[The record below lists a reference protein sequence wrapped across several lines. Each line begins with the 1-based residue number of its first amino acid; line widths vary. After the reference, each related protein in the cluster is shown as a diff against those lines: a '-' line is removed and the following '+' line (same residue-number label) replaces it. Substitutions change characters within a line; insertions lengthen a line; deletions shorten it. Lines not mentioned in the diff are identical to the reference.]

1 MKPDVVNPS
10 EPRALHRLAVAVRTS
25 GSGLSQDW
33 PSSSDGTRAV
43 CISVRPPQLYEGTC
57 RLRELREPVLWR
69 GRSGQSAIEIQNALH
84 IILRPA
90 ERHTDG
96 ACHGKPKPSLPR
108 ARIPGPSPL
117 PPSSPSL
124 SEALGRSSAALN
136 MCRDAGIAH
145 IPGWLRSPRAQFR
158 GKQRAKLA
166 PWSMDVYGSLSAMH
180 AEETRDGLVPP
191 APGHGNARQVRWSS
205 CFHRVASRARN
216 ILMFIRV
223 SFLWHFRSPI
233 TLSWE
238 AQSNLKI

>member
-1 MKPDVVNPS
+1 MKGLAGCVNYESLCFDVEGAGSLPS
-10 EPRALHRLAVAVRTS
+10 RFRMPCT
-25 GSGLSQDW
+25 
-33 PSSSDGTRAV
+33 SSSGRQSGT
-43 CISVRPPQLYEGTC
+43 QT
-57 RLRELREPVLWR
+57 
-69 GRSGQSAIEIQNALH
+69 AL
-84 IILRPA
+84 A
-90 ERHTDG
+90 M
-96 ACHGKPKPSLPR
+96 AS
-108 ARIPGPSPL
+108 PSPPYL
-117 PPSSPSL
+117 VLASLAPRPFPIFPSL

>member
-117 PPSSPSL
+117 PHLPLL
-124 SEALGRSSAALN
+124 S
-136 MCRDAGIAH
+136 
-145 IPGWLRSPRAQFR
+145 
-158 GKQRAKLA
+158 QRRLE
-166 PWSMDVYGSLSAMH
+166 D
-180 AEETRDGLVPP
+180 LVPP
-191 APGHGNARQVRWSS
+191 STCAEMLGLLTFRAGCAVPEHSS
-205 CFHRVASRARN
+205 GASKEQS
-216 ILMFIRV
+216 LHLG
-223 SFLWHFRSPI
+223 LWMSM
-233 TLSWE
+233 
-238 AQSNLKI
+238 AA